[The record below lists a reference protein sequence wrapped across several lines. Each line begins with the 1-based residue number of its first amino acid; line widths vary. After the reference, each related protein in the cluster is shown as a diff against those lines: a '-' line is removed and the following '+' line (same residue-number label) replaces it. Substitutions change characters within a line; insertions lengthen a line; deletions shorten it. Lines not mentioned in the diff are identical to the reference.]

1 MREQATFADG
11 AAWRAA
17 LRAGSPRGAEW
28 QSAFQAL
35 RGTFSA
41 EGIAGVC
48 DACARPSRFQVGA
61 EGSGPSWRESL
72 RCARCGAN
80 ARQRAAA
87 AVLLDGWLDGGLE
100 GKPPSAGSPARIY
113 LTEQAGPFYRA
124 LRRRLPG
131 LVGSEFAATT
141 LRRWRLQGWLWRH
154 GLFERLHFADVTALP
169 FADAGF
175 DAAMSLDV
183 LEHVPDFRAALREF
197 ARELRPGGRLVLTVP
212 FHAGLDRSE
221 TIARAEADGRIAFLG
236 APEYH
241 GDPLGGGVPCFH
253 HFGWDLLGALRA
265 AGFGE
270 AVALHVHDPARGL
283 PEPLWVLRATR

>member
-17 LRAGSPRGAEW
+17 LRADSPRVAEW
-28 QSAFQAL
+28 QSALRAL
-35 RGTFSA
+35 RGA
-41 EGIAGVC
+41 IPADGMAGAC

-87 AVLLDGWLDGGLE
+87 AVLLDGLPD
-100 GKPPSAGSPARIY
+100 GKPPSDGSQTRIY

-131 LVGSEFAATT
+131 LVGSEYATT
-141 LRRWRLQGWLWRH
+141 AARRWRLQGWLWRH
-154 GLFERLHFADVTALP
+154 GLFERLRFADVTALP
-169 FADAGF
+169 FADATF

-183 LEHVPDFRAALREF
+183 LEHVPDFGTALREF
-197 ARELRPGGRLVLTVP
+197 ARVLRPGGRLVLTVP
-212 FHAGLDRSE
+212 FYSDLERGE
-221 TIARAEADGRIAFLG
+221 TIARIGSDGRIAFLG
-236 APEYH
+236 TPEYH

-253 HFGWDLLGALRA
+253 HFGWDLLDALRA

-270 AVALHVHDPARGL
+270 AVALHVRDPARGL

>member
-1 MREQATFADG
+1 MQAQAYVDG
-11 AAWRAA
+11 NAWRAA
-17 LRAGSPRGAEW
+17 QRGGADRQPALE
-28 QSAFQAL
+28 AL
-35 RGTFSA
+35 RESFPAQGP
-41 EGIAGVC
+41 EGAC
-48 DACARPSRFQVGA
+48 DACGRPSRFLVDAGGA
-61 EGSGPSWRESL
+61 RTSWRESL

-80 ARQRAAA
+80 ARQRAAT
-87 AVLLDGWLDGGLE
+87 AVLLDGARPDGRL
-100 GKPPSAGSPARIY
+100 PRARIY

-131 LVGSEFAATT
+131 LVGSEFATT
-141 LRRWRLQGWLWRH
+141 ARRRWRLQGWLWRH
-154 GLFERLHFADVTALP
+154 GLFERLRFADVTALP
-169 FADAGF
+169 FDDASF

-183 LEHVPDFRAALREF
+183 LEHVPDFQAALREF
-197 ARELRPGGRLVLTVP
+197 ARVLRPGGRLVLTVP
-212 FHAGLDRSE
+212 FHADLERSE
-221 TIARAEADGRIAFLG
+221 TIALMQADGRVAFLG